1 MPHRKP
7 LRYPDY
13 NYSNDGV
20 YFITICTKD
29 QENLFG
35 RIISNDRSLNISQAV
50 READLRP
57 LRGSETEQQ
66 FDFNPSEI
74 GKLVQ
79 QTWNDIPKHFP
90 QVILDDFVL
99 MPNHIHGILILNSD
113 LINKPEMVLRNAGV
127 DAPAVNAE
135 QMEKIISERRQL
147 DLNSEPCFTL
157 NRYGQM
163 ETINDLNSEP
173 PVTGRYAQMETTN
186 NLNSEPPVAQAVGDA
201 DLRPLRGPDK
211 DRTKMLLSKV
221 VHGFKS
227 TVTRIVRK
235 QFEYHKP
242 IWQRSFHDR
251 IVRNLDEHERICEYI
266 ANNPMNWKKDKNYR

>member
-1 MPHRKP
+1 VPHRKP
-7 LRYPDY
+7 LRYPNY
-13 NYSNDGV
+13 NYSNEGV

-29 QENLFG
+29 QENMFG

-50 READLRP
+50 GDADLRP
-57 LRGSETEQQ
+57 LQGSETKQQ

-90 QVILDDFVL
+90 QVIPDDFVL
-99 MPNHIHGILILNSD
+99 MPNHLHGILILNSD
-113 LINKPEMVLRNAGV
+113 LINKPETVLKNAGV
-127 DAPAVNAE
+127 DVPPVNIE
-135 QMEKIISERRQL
+135 QMKKIISEQRQL
-147 DLNSEPCFTL
+147 DLNSEPVLTL
-157 NRYGQM
+157 NHYGQM
-163 ETINDLNSEP
+163 K
-173 PVTGRYAQMETTN
+173 TTN
-186 NLNSEPPVAQAVGDA
+186 DLNSEPPVAQAVGDA
-201 DLRPLRGPDK
+201 DLRPLRGSDK

-235 QFEYHKP
+235 QFDYHKP

-251 IVRNLDEHERICEYI
+251 IVRNPDEHERIREYI
-266 ANNPMNWKKDKNYR
+266 ANNPVNWKKDKNYR